1 MTRTPNRQLAAL
13 MSEAR
18 WGNDQLARAVN
29 RTGRDAGLEL
39 TYDHS
44 SISHWLRGVRP
55 RPAVRPVIAEAF
67 ARRLGRPVTSQ
78 EAGFGRTAAGVRSSR
93 TDDSAGPDRPG
104 GLTNR
109 LGGLVDLVRDDMDP
123 SRRTMLAAGLYS
135 AAMLVPGYTELAHR
149 LESAQ
154 QEVRAGRTVR
164 IGESEVETVR
174 AMTERIAGI
183 LDELGGGHA
192 RPMSA
197 AFLANTVMPWLSA
210 DGSPATKK
218 SMLAAA
224 SDLVY
229 LTGWMAM
236 YERAHGLGQQYFGEA
251 LALAQDG
258 QDHVTYCRTLR
269 GMALQAAN
277 LGYGPRALEY
287 ADAAAECAP
296 AAGPRLTAFL
306 RGQQAHGA
314 ALVKDQRLA
323 FTRLNETEA
332 ALSKADGRNDAV
344 GGYDWAAYHFHVSSV
359 LYALGDLPGSIQAM
373 RQSNRVRPANER
385 QGRLHANGVLAA
397 RQWELGHIEAAAS
410 TWGEFLDDYTALS
423 TARGDEHFDV
433 LRSSLP
439 SQPGNRQVRRLGERV
454 REVARQKAAA

>member
-1 MTRTPNRQLAAL
+1 MTRTPNRQLVAL
-13 MSEAR
+13 LSEAR

-44 SISHWLRGVRP
+44 AVSHWLKGVRP
-55 RPAVRPVIAEAF
+55 KPAVRPVVAEAF
-67 ARRLGRPVTSQ
+67 SRRLGRPVTVQ
-78 EAGFGRTAAGVRSSR
+78 EAGLGSTPADGK
-93 TDDSAGPDRPG
+93 PG
-104 GLTNR
+104 AD
-109 LGGLVDLVRDDMDP
+109 LVDLVRSDMDP
-123 SRRTMLAAGLYS
+123 SRRSMLTAGLYS
-135 AAMLVPGYTELAHR
+135 AALLVPGYTELAHR
-149 LESAQ
+149 LDGSK

-174 AMTERIAGI
+174 AMTVRIAGI

-197 AFLANTVMPWLSA
+197 AFLANTVMPWLQA
-210 DGSPATKK
+210 DGTPKVK
-218 SMLAAA
+218 RSMLAAA

-236 YERAHGLGQQYFGEA
+236 YERAHGLGQQYFTEA
-251 LALAQDG
+251 LTLAQNG

-269 GMALQAAN
+269 GMSLQAAN

-314 ALVKDQRLA
+314 ALVQDQRLA
-323 FTRLNETEA
+323 FTRLGQTEA
-332 ALSKADGRNDAV
+332 ALAKADGRNDAV
-344 GGYDWAAYHFHVSSV
+344 GGYDWSAYHFHVSSV

-385 QGRLHANGVLAA
+385 QGRLHANGLLAA
-397 RQWELGHIEAAAS
+397 RQWELGHVEAACL
-410 TWGEFLDDYTALS
+410 TWGEFLDDYTALA

-433 LRSSLP
+433 LRQSVVSH
-439 SQPGNRQVRRLGERV
+439 PGSRAVRRLGERV
-454 REVARQKAAA
+454 RVVAAQKAAV

>member
-13 MSEAR
+13 LAEAR

-29 RTGRDAGLEL
+29 RTGRDTGLEL

-44 SISHWLRGVRP
+44 AVSHWLKGVKP
-55 RPAVRPVIAEAF
+55 RLVVRPVIAEAF

-78 EAGFGRTAAGVRSSR
+78 EAGFGKAPTGAR
-93 TDDSAGPDRPG
+93 DND
-104 GLTNR
+104 R
-109 LGGLVDLVRDDMDP
+109 LGGLADLVRDDMDP

-135 AAMLVPGYTELAHR
+135 AAMLVPGYTELAQR
-149 LESAQ
+149 LDGAQ

-174 AMTERIAGI
+174 AMTDRIAAI

-236 YERAHGLGQQYFGEA
+236 YERAHGLGQQYFTEA
-251 LALAQDG
+251 LQLAQDG

-269 GMALQAAN
+269 GMSLQAAN

-323 FTRLNETEA
+323 FTRLQETEA

-373 RQSNRVRPANER
+373 RQSNRTRPVNER

-397 RQWELGHIEAAAS
+397 RQWELGHIEAATA
-410 TWGEFLDDYTALS
+410 TWGEFLDDYTTLS
-423 TARGDEHFDV
+423 TSRGDEHFDK
-433 LRSSLP
+433 LRASLAA
-439 SQPGNRQVRRLGERV
+439 QVGNRQVRRLGERV
-454 REVARQKAAA
+454 REVARQKAAV

>member
-1 MTRTPNRQLAAL
+1 
-13 MSEAR
+13 
-18 WGNDQLARAVN
+18 
-29 RTGRDAGLEL
+29 
-39 TYDHS
+39 
-44 SISHWLRGVRP
+44 
-55 RPAVRPVIAEAF
+55 
-67 ARRLGRPVTSQ
+67 
-78 EAGFGRTAAGVRSSR
+78 
-93 TDDSAGPDRPG
+93 
-104 GLTNR
+104 
-109 LGGLVDLVRDDMDP
+109 
-123 SRRTMLAAGLYS
+123 MLAAGLYS

-149 LESAQ
+149 LDSAR

-174 AMTERIAGI
+174 AMTERIAAI

-210 DGSPATKK
+210 DGTPAVKK

-236 YERAHGLGQQYFGEA
+236 YERAHGLGQQYFTEA
-251 LALAQDG
+251 LNLAQDG

-269 GMALQAAN
+269 GMSLQAAN

-314 ALVKDQRLA
+314 ALVHDQRLA
-323 FTRLNETEA
+323 FSRLNETEA

-397 RQWELGHIEAAAS
+397 RQWELGHVEAATG
-410 TWGEFLDDYTALS
+410 TWHEFLDDYATLS

-433 LRSSLP
+433 LR
-439 SQPGNRQVRRLGERV
+439 GNVTTQSTSRVVRRLGERV
-454 REVARQKAAA
+454 REVGRQKAAAAAV

>member
-1 MTRTPNRQLAAL
+1 MARTPNRELAAL
-13 MSEAR
+13 LTQAR

-29 RTGRDAGLEL
+29 RIGRETGLEL

-44 SISHWLRGVRP
+44 AVSHWLKGVRP
-55 RPAVRPVIAEAF
+55 RAAVRPVIAEAF

-78 EAGFGRTAAGVRSSR
+78 QAGFGTAPAHRVDGSARAGL
-93 TDDSAGPDRPG
+93 AG
-104 GLTNR
+104 LS
-109 LGGLVDLVRDDMDP
+109 DLVRDDMDP

-149 LESAQ
+149 LDSARE
-154 QEVRAGRTVR
+154 EVRAGRTVR
-164 IGESEVETVR
+164 VGESEVETVR
-174 AMTERIAGI
+174 AMTERIAAI

-210 DGSPATKK
+210 DGTPQVKK
-218 SMLAAA
+218 AMLAAA

-236 YERAHGLGQQYFGEA
+236 YERAHGLGQQYFTEA
-251 LALAQDG
+251 LTLAQDG

-314 ALVKDQRLA
+314 ALVHDQRLA
-323 FTRLNETEA
+323 FARLGQTEA
-332 ALSKADGRNDAV
+332 ALAKADGRNDAV

-373 RQSNRVRPANER
+373 HQSNRVRPANER
-385 QGRLHANGVLAA
+385 QGRLHANGVLAS
-397 RQWELGHIEAAAS
+397 RQWELGHVEAAAN
-410 TWGEFLDDYTALS
+410 TWHAFLDDYTTLS
-423 TARGDEHFDV
+423 TARGDEHFDG
-433 LRSSLP
+433 LRRNVAAQSTS
-439 SQPGNRQVRRLGERV
+439 RVVRRLGERV
-454 REVARQKAAA
+454 REVGRQKAAAAAV

>member
-1 MTRTPNRQLAAL
+1 MARTPNRELADLLA
-13 MSEAR
+13 EAR

-29 RTGRDAGLEL
+29 RIGRETGLEL

-44 SISHWLRGVRP
+44 AVSHWLKGVRP
-55 RPAVRPVIAEAF
+55 RAAVRPVIAEAF
-67 ARRLGRPVTSQ
+67 ARRLARPVTSQ
-78 EAGFGRTAAGVRSSR
+78 QAGFGAAPAGRAEGG
-93 TDDSAGPDRPG
+93 TQSAQSALAD
-104 GLTNR
+104 LS
-109 LGGLVDLVRDDMDP
+109 DLVRDDMDP
-123 SRRTMLAAGLYS
+123 SRRSMLAAGLYS

-149 LESAQ
+149 LDGARA
-154 QEVRAGRTVR
+154 EVRAGRTVR

-174 AMTERIAGI
+174 AMTERIAAI

-210 DGSPATKK
+210 DGTPAVKK

-251 LALAQDG
+251 LNLAQDG

-269 GMALQAAN
+269 GMSLQAAN

-314 ALVKDQRLA
+314 ALVHDQRLA
-323 FTRLNETEA
+323 FTRLNQTEA
-332 ALSKADGRNDAV
+332 ALAKADGRNDAV

-359 LYALGDLPGSIQAM
+359 LYALGDLPRSIQAM

-385 QGRLHANGVLAA
+385 QGRLHANGVLAS
-397 RQWELGHIEAAAS
+397 RQWELGHVEAAAT
-410 TWGEFLDDYTALS
+410 TWHEFLNDYTTLS

-433 LRSSLP
+433 LRRSVATQSG
-439 SQPGNRQVRRLGERV
+439 SRVVRRLGERV
-454 REVARQKAAA
+454 REVGRQKTATATV

>member
-1 MTRTPNRQLAAL
+1 MTRTPNRQLSAL
-13 MSEAR
+13 LAEAH

-29 RTGRDAGLEL
+29 RIGRDAGLEL

-44 SISHWLRGVRP
+44 SVSHWLRGVRP
-55 RPAVRPVIAEAF
+55 RAAVRPVIAEAF

-78 EAGFGRTAAGVRSSR
+78 QAGFGPAPAG
-93 TDDSAGPDRPG
+93 TEDG
-104 GLTNR
+104 GE
-109 LGGLVDLVRDDMDP
+109 LGGLADLVRNDMDP
-123 SRRTMLAAGLYS
+123 SRRSMLAAGLYS
-135 AAMLVPGYTELAHR
+135 AALLVPGYSELAQR
-149 LESAQ
+149 LDSAR

-197 AFLANTVMPWLSA
+197 AFLANTVMPWLTA
-210 DGSPATKK
+210 DGTAQVKK

-236 YERAHGLGQQYFGEA
+236 YERAHGLGQQYFSEA
-251 LALAQDG
+251 LTLAQDS

-314 ALVKDQRLA
+314 ALVQDQRLA
-323 FTRLNETEA
+323 FARLNQTEA
-332 ALSKADGRNDAV
+332 ALAKADGRNDAV

-359 LYALGDLPGSIQAM
+359 LYALGDLPGSIKAM

-385 QGRLHANGVLAA
+385 QGRLHANGVLAT
-397 RQWELGHIEAAAS
+397 RQWELGHIEAAAG
-410 TWGEFLDDYTALS
+410 TWGEFLDDYAALS

-433 LRSSLP
+433 LRRSVTT
-439 SQPGNRQVRRLGERV
+439 QPGSRVVRRLGERV
-454 REVARQKAAA
+454 GEVARQKAAA